1 MAHEYIFHFTQ
12 DELVV
17 LEQLIMRMFESDPP
31 DDMDAE
37 AFDSLY
43 EKVMSN

>member
-1 MAHEYIFHFTQ
+1 MAHEYIFRFSE

-17 LEQLIMRMFESDPP
+17 LEQLVMKMFEGDPP
-31 DDMDAE
+31 DDIDAE
-37 AFDSLY
+37 AFSSLY